1 MRYRPT
7 PMWTAPPLPR
17 TLEAALRDLD
27 EASARVRA
35 SAVVDLARHHDDD
48 AARPRGGAAPRRGGA
63 AAARPRVHAALRR
76 MLSDD
81 AHEVRSA
88 AASAL
93 GEVRAPEA
101 LGELLI
107 ATEDKHGLVRQL
119 ALEALGFVGGERA
132 VERVRRALSDP
143 RPELRFQAV
152 LAYPRLAPGDA
163 HAALAAAA
171 DDDDAGVRY
180 IALRVAEERLHPP
193 EGSLLDH
200 ADAADPADAADDRR
214 PPRELLD
221 AARRCLADDEARVR
235 VAAAILLA
243 RGGDASAEPVLL
255 DVIEDRLR
263 TPELEDEAAAVE
275 LAGAIGLA
283 RATTALERRAYG
295 PARFFRERC
304 SFHARIGLARLGH
317 ARARGDILRELAAW
331 SRETRTLAV
340 MSAGRARLADARAQ
354 IQAMQGRPERADE
367 HAVAEALAALSLPDG
382 GARGSG
388 QRGPSSR

>member
-48 AARPRGGAAPRRGGA
+48 AARPR
-63 AAARPRVHAALRR
+63 VVAALRR

-200 ADAADPADAADDRR
+200 ADAADPADAADAADDRR

>member
-48 AARPRGGAAPRRGGA
+48 AARPRVA
-63 AAARPRVHAALRR
+63 AALRR

-200 ADAADPADAADDRR
+200 ADAADPADAADAADDRR